1 MRHRGGEG
9 GLYADKGFKTLMNHC
24 TAKRKGQRYPLV
36 FLLNCLEMKNWHGDR
51 SGLLAKV
58 LSAVRQFSLS
68 IHLLLKRNILF
79 EVKQKPPWK
88 KGTAFY
94 CESFNGGRKRGT
106 LTVEGRQEAG

>member
-1 MRHRGGEG
+1 MRHQGEGG

-24 TAKRKGQRYPLV
+24 TAEQKGQKYPLV

-68 IHLLLKRNILF
+68 IHLPLKRNILF
-79 EVKQKPPWK
+79 EVEQKPTRK
-88 KGTAFY
+88 KGTALY